1 MNKTLITFFTVL
13 FCLTSSIGWSVTM
26 DDLIKRDDLYYK
38 KFSDV
43 PYTGKIEGLWSY
55 TNSEVQGS
63 FKDGKKAGTWLYYW
77 KKGQLKS
84 KGNFKND
91 KKEGLTLRYS
101 GYGKLLERGNY
112 INDKRNGTWIID
124 NQDGTLNIKL
134 SGTYKN
140 GKKISE

>member
-1 MNKTLITFFTVL
+1 MINGNREGSMSTYDENETLRF
-13 FCLTSSIGWSVTM
+13 
-26 DDLIKRDDLYYK
+26 
-38 KFSDV
+38 
-43 PYTGKIEGLWSY
+43 
-55 TNSEVQGS
+55 
-63 FKDGKKAGTWLYYW
+63 
-77 KKGQLKS
+77 